1 LSDFGSE
8 RKFRA
13 ARKVRSG
20 APLSLVGE
28 RGETFDSSRCLA
40 KMVMVLGCCARR
52 ALPACA
58 FLPAISLDRLVLH
71 FSTCSV
77 LVASPM
83 TDRRLHR
90 PCGNQYLECGIGTGY
105 LTAVG
110 CVPQSNFLEEPLTC
124 NRRR

>member
-1 LSDFGSE
+1 MSDFGSE

-40 KMVMVLGCCARR
+40 KWSWFWVVVLAEPF
-52 ALPACA
+52 LLCA

-71 FSTCSV
+71 FG
-77 LVASPM
+77 A
-83 TDRRLHR
+83 
-90 PCGNQYLECGIGTGY
+90 
-105 LTAVG
+105 
-110 CVPQSNFLEEPLTC
+110 PL
-124 NRRR
+124 